1 MKMNIAQALR
11 RIKKLK
17 GRMGELSARAAAS
30 VSYDVTRKPAFD
42 FRKTRDEVAAIRE
55 ELVTL
60 EASVARANAVAE
72 IECDERRMTVAEAIR
87 RLQECKAEMA
97 WLGQL
102 GLRSGVERR
111 QERDYDEA
119 TGRSVLVKHE
129 TEYAA
134 DLSEVERAAE
144 LETLR
149 GRFERLNDA
158 VEAANHRTPVDWREP
173 EKAPA
178 A

>member
-1 MKMNIAQALR
+1 MSKMNIAQALR

-17 GRMGELSARAAAS
+17 GRMGELTARAAAS
-30 VSYDVTRKPAFD
+30 VSYDVSKKPAFD
-42 FRKTRDEVAAIRE
+42 FKATRGEIATIRE

-60 EASVARANAVAE
+60 EASVARANAGAE
-72 IECDERRMTVAEAIR
+72 IECDGRAMTVAEAIR

-102 GLRSGVERR
+102 SLRSGTERR
-111 QERDYDEA
+111 TERDYDESS
-119 TGRSVLVKHE
+119 GRTVLVKHE

-134 DLSEVERAAE
+134 DLSEVDRAAE
-144 LETLR
+144 IETLR

-158 VEAANHRTPVDWREP
+158 VESANHRVAVDWQAP
-173 EKAPA
+173 EKASA
-178 A
+178 